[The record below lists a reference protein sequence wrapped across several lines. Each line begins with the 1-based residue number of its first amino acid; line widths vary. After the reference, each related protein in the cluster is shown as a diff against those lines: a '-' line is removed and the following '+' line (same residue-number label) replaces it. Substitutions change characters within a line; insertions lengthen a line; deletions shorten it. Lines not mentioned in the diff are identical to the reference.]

1 MRDDRSESSPLDQAA
16 GTASQAAQT
25 AGQVKKAVNQ
35 AKQGANAAQKAA
47 HTSQAAYAA
56 TASAQGGAAAAGA
69 TTGTA
74 LAGPLGAVVG
84 VIVTSKT
91 FWKVIGGILG
101 AIFLFVFI
109 IANLIGI
116 ILTYLGFADADAFA
130 NEAQSEELSNLKIRI
145 EQIFDQEEYER
156 EILAIIEQNRDLKIE
171 EIDADKE
178 KNYSDYQLSVID
190 EYETK
195 FKRNA
200 SYYLSIFL
208 LDIWDNSTRNKF
220 LGYSSEWG
228 DMSTDLTSQYDSY
241 FEEAAQTYGVPVA
254 LLKAMVKI

>member
-101 AIFLFVFI
+101 AIFLFMFI

-220 LGYSSEWG
+220 LGYAFKG
-228 DMSTDLTSQYDSY
+228 
-241 FEEAAQTYGVPVA
+241 
-254 LLKAMVKI
+254 KRR